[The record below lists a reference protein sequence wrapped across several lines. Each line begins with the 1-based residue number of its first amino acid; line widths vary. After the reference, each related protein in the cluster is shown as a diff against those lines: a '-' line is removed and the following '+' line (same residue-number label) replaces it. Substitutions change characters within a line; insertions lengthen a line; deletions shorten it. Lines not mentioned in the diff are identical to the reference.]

1 MKSAASG
8 SNINPNAPN
17 NLGGLGKNSNNL
29 TGKDDASL
37 FNYKSTL
44 LDNKAMRTF

>member
-8 SNINPNAPN
+8 SNINPTPN
-17 NLGGLGKNSNNL
+17 NLGGLGKNSNNF